1 MSLSLLNAIRMIA
14 RKKNTDEET
23 VIKALK
29 FALSVACRREYGTAQ
44 NIEVVFDKKK
54 GSFEIVAKKT
64 IVESNNVKN
73 NKLEIGLDEAK
84 KIDESYNLG
93 DVAEVIITPE
103 NFGRIAAQTAKQV
116 TIQRFLDVE
125 RENDY
130 NEYIDKKDRIVIGV
144 VKRINE
150 NGVIIDLGNLETV
163 LPTREQIP
171 GEIFEINDKI
181 KLYVSDVKK
190 YSKGVKV
197 FVSRTNPNFVRC
209 LFEREIPE
217 IADGIIEVKRVSRE
231 PGKRSKVAVFSQD
244 GSIEAIGACIGEYN
258 SRINVILS
266 ELGDEKIDLVL
277 WHENKEDYI
286 KSALSPAE
294 IIDVKIN
301 ESETEALVIVNK
313 EQVSLAIGKNGQ
325 NIKLAAKLVG
335 MRLDVKTPEQL
346 EIINDSE
353 GDDI

>member
-14 RKKNTDEET
+14 RKKNTDEEK

-29 FALSVACRREYGTAQ
+29 FALLIAYRREYGTTQ
-44 NIEVVFDKKK
+44 NIEVVLDKTK
-54 GSFEIVAKKT
+54 GNFEIVAKKT
-64 IVESNNVKN
+64 VVESNNVQN
-73 NKLEIGLDEAK
+73 NQLEIGLDEAK
-84 KIDESYNLG
+84 KIDENYQVG
-93 DVAEVIITPE
+93 DVVEIIITPE
-103 NFGRIAAQTAKQV
+103 NFGRIAAQAAKQV
-116 TIQRFLDVE
+116 TIQKFLDIE

-130 NEYIDKKDRIVIGV
+130 NEYIDKKDQIVVGV

-150 NGVIIDLGNLETV
+150 NGVIVNLGGLETV

-171 GEIFEINDKI
+171 GEIFEVNDKV

-190 YSKGVKV
+190 YSNGVKI

-217 IADGIIEVKRVSRE
+217 ITNGIIEVKRVSRE

-244 GSIEAIGACIGEYN
+244 GSIEAIGACIGECN
-258 SRINVILS
+258 SRINVILL

-277 WHENKEDYI
+277 WHENKKDYI

-301 ESETEALVIVNK
+301 ESETEALVIVDK

-325 NIKLAAKLVG
+325 NIKLAAKLIG

-346 EIINDSE
+346 ENMSDCE
-353 GDDI
+353 GDKI

>member
-1 MSLSLLNAIRMIA
+1 MSLLNAIRLIA

-23 VIKALK
+23 VIKSLK

-44 NIEVVFDKKK
+44 NIEVILDRKK

-64 IVESNNVKN
+64 VVENNNVKN
-73 NKLEIGLDEAK
+73 KQLEIELDEAK
-84 KIDESYNLG
+84 KINENYQVG
-93 DVAEVIITPE
+93 DVIEVIITPE

-116 TIQRFLDVE
+116 TIQKFLDVE
-125 RENDY
+125 RENNY
-130 NEYIDKKDRIVIGV
+130 NEYIEKKDQIVIGV
-144 VKRINE
+144 VKRIND
-150 NGVIIDLGNLETV
+150 NDVIVDLGDLETV
-163 LPTREQIP
+163 LPKREQIP
-171 GEIFEINDKI
+171 DEIFEVNDKI
-181 KLYVSDVKK
+181 KLYISDVKK

-217 IADGIIEVKRVSRE
+217 VADGIIEIKRVSRD

-277 WHENKEDYI
+277 WHENKKDYI

-294 IIDVKIN
+294 IMDVKIN
-301 ESETEALVIVNK
+301 ESETEALVIVDK

-325 NIKLAAKLVG
+325 NIKLAARLIG

-346 EIINDSE
+346 ENISDCE
-353 GDDI
+353 GDEI